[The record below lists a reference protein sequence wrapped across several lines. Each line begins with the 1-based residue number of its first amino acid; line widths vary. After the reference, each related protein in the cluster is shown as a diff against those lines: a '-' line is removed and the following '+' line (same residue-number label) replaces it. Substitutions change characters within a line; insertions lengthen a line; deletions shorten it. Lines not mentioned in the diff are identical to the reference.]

1 MSHRFCKGFSLIILS
16 ALAILA
22 NSFRADAQTIT
33 AGGTVVDSS
42 TGEALPGVVVVV
54 KGTSEHA
61 ISDLDGNFSLTVRG
75 GAVLE
80 FSLMGY
86 KTLEKK
92 ASASMGRIPLD
103 SDVQLLEEVQVIAYG
118 KQSKMSVTGAITS
131 INTEELLKSPSG
143 SAASALAGAVT
154 GISTVQTSGQPG
166 ADDPQIFVRGT
177 GSLSNTASTPLILV
191 DGVERSFFQMD
202 PNEIESITV
211 LKDASSTAVF
221 GVRGANGVILVTTR
235 RGAEEKMSISVSSQ
249 FGLTQALRKLTCVD
263 SYTYATLYTEAQKA
277 DGVSDKNLIFSDFV
291 TERFRL
297 GDEPIMFPD
306 VNWQKEIFK
315 DYSWQTQ
322 HNVTFSGGGKRFRYF
337 VSLGYMHQDGVLKQN
352 YETYNS
358 NFRYDRFNYRSNV
371 DVNLTKT
378 TLLKLNIGGRLGNRM
393 EPQNEDLWRTV
404 MWCVPFSSPGFVDGK
419 LIQNGANPY
428 IPIGET
434 KSPYDYYYNW
444 GYFTNSQNVL
454 NLDLALEQ
462 NLDFI
467 TKGLSVN
474 LKGAY
479 NTTHSVTVLRSPS
492 GTDSTYIPIYLGSVT
507 QPGMDI
513 SDPRFDN
520 TIVYRTE
527 GISDLDEPLTYSES
541 GSGRARDWYL
551 EGSINYSRT
560 FGDHTVT
567 GLLLYNQ
574 SKKYY
579 PSSYTDIPT
588 AYVGYVGRAT
598 YSYKQKYMLDVNAGY
613 NGSENFA
620 PSKRYGFFPSVS
632 AGWVISSEPWMRSL
646 RAVDFLKL
654 RASYG
659 VVGNDKYSGERF
671 LYLGGWNGNHSA
683 VTDGS
688 WGSWQFGINP
698 TIGMLTD
705 AVETRQGNED
715 VTWEKAYKQNYG
727 LDLKMFDNR
736 LSFTG
741 DVFYEHRKDILSKR
755 RTAPSVTDYQLPLMN
770 LGVVDNR
777 GYELSIGWKDT
788 RSIRDFGYWI
798 TANMSYSKNKII
810 FMDEVTPN
818 EPYMAQ
824 TGLSTG
830 LNYGLVF
837 DRFYLPSDFDAD
849 GNLLRDSEGKLI
861 LPEQPGSN
869 QPGDPLFKDMN
880 DDGKIDGNDCTYFG
894 YAARPD
900 YVFGLV
906 AGLSW
911 KGLSLSMQWTGAL
924 HASRVLS
931 GEYRTPFGTQNSRS
945 LLTYLA
951 DGRWTEE
958 NAENARFPRLTFV
971 NKTQYTR
978 DSDLWLMD
986 GSYLRLKTAELA
998 YTLKGD
1004 ALKKVGVSSFKV
1016 FLSGYNL
1023 LTLFSE
1029 LEQYDIDPEGNTG
1042 DGTYSY
1048 PNNRIYNFG
1057 INITF

>member
-1 MSHRFCKGFSLIILS
+1 MSNRFCKGSLLTLLS
-16 ALAILA
+16 ALVILA
-22 NSFRADAQTIT
+22 GPLTASAQTVT
-33 AGGTVVDSS
+33 AKGTVVDAA
-42 TGEALPGVVVVV
+42 TGEPL
-54 KGTSEHA
+54 
-61 ISDLDGNFSLTVRG
+61 I
-75 GAVLE
+75 GAVVLVKAKSVTDHVITDIDGRFSVNAPSGSTLE
-80 FSLMGY
+80 ISLMGY
-86 KTLEKK
+86 KTLEVK
-92 ASASMGRIPLD
+92 AAASLGRIALAA
-103 SDVQLLEEVQVIAYG
+103 DVQLLDEVQVIAYG

-166 ADDPQIFVRGT
+166 SDDPQIFVRGA
-177 GSLSNTASTPLILV
+177 GSLTSEASSPLILV

-235 RGAEEKMSISVSSQ
+235 RGAEEKMNISVSSQ

-263 SYTYATLYTEAQKA
+263 SYTYATLYTEAQKS
-277 DGVSDKNLIFSDFV
+277 DGVSDSNLIFSDYV
-291 TERFRL
+291 IERFKK
-297 GDEPIMFPD
+297 GDDPIMFPNVD
-306 VNWQKEIFK
+306 WQKEIFK
-315 DYSWQTQ
+315 NFSWQTQ
-322 HNVTFSGGGKRFRYF
+322 HNVTMSGGGKRFRYF

-358 NFRYDRFNYRSNV
+358 NFRYDRFNYRTNV

-378 TLLKLNIGGRLGNRM
+378 TLLKLNIGGRLGSQKQPN
-393 EPQNEDLWRTV
+393 NEDLWRTV

-444 GYFTNSQNVL
+444 GYYTTNQNVL
-454 NLDLALEQ
+454 NLDLAVEQ
-462 NLDFI
+462 NLDCV
-467 TKGLSVN
+467 TKGLSISV
-474 LKGAY
+474 KGAY
-479 NTTHSVTVLRSPS
+479 NTTHSVTVLRAPS
-492 GTDSTYIPIYLGSVT
+492 GTDSTYIPIYQGSIT
-507 QPGMDI
+507 QPGMSI

-520 TIVYRTE
+520 TIIYRTE
-527 GISDLDEPLTYSES
+527 GVSGLNEPLTYSETS
-541 GSGRARDWYL
+541 SSRARDWYL
-551 EGSINYSRT
+551 EGAVNYSRT
-560 FGDHTVT
+560 FGDHAVT
-567 GLLLYNQ
+567 GLFLYNQ

-588 AYVGYVGRAT
+588 GYVGYVWRAT
-598 YSYKQKYMLDVNAGY
+598 YSYKQKYMLDLNAGY

-620 PSKRYGFFPSVS
+620 PGKRYGFFPSAS
-632 AGWVISSEPWMRSL
+632 AGWVISSEPWMRK
-646 RAVDFLKL
+646 AKVVDFLKI

-683 VTDGS
+683 VSDGS
-688 WGSWQFGINP
+688 YGSWQFGTDP
-698 TIGMLTD
+698 TTGMLRD
-705 AVETRQGNED
+705 AVESRQGNED

-727 LDLKMFDNR
+727 VDLRMFDNR
-736 LSFTG
+736 LNFTG

-755 RTAPSVTDYQLPLMN
+755 KTSPSVTDYQLPLMN
-770 LGVVDNR
+770 LGIVDNW
-777 GYELSIGWKDT
+777 GYELSLGWKDT
-788 RSIRDFGYWI
+788 RSTHKVGYWI

-824 TGLSTG
+824 TGRSTG
-830 LNYGLVF
+830 LNYGLIF
-837 DRFYLPSDFDAD
+837 DRFYRPSDFDENGELLKDAD
-849 GNLLRDSEGKLI
+849 GKYL
-861 LPEQPGSN
+861 LPEQSGDN
-869 QPGDPLFKDMN
+869 KPGDPLFKDLN
-880 DDGKIDGNDCTYFG
+880 HDGKIDGDDCTYFG
-894 YAARPD
+894 YGSRPD

-911 KGLSLSMQWTGAL
+911 KGLSVSMQWTGAL

-951 DGRWTEE
+951 DGRWT
-958 NAENARFPRLTFV
+958 
-971 NKTQYTR
+971 
-978 DSDLWLMD
+978 
-986 GSYLRLKTAELA
+986 
-998 YTLKGD
+998 
-1004 ALKKVGVSSFKV
+1004 
-1016 FLSGYNL
+1016 
-1023 LTLFSE
+1023 
-1029 LEQYDIDPEGNTG
+1029 
-1042 DGTYSY
+1042 
-1048 PNNRIYNFG
+1048 
-1057 INITF
+1057 